1 MAAGDATTEGLV
13 RLVFSDASETE
24 SQLMG
29 EFNTTTLDLST
40 DPRQLVVLPMSQ
52 RSIGAYDLLLM
63 QFKPL
68 GGAGDVATDP
78 TESANHTLV
87 RVPVTIK
94 NMSTG
99 NTFET
104 VLTSAHFNSS
114 AENYTCPQNRWT
126 TIGTYEVTPQ
136 ERVKLG
142 FGIADNSRVRVELKT
157 AA

>member
-1 MAAGDATTEGLV
+1 MAAGDATVEGLV
-13 RLVFSDASETE
+13 RLEFSDASETE

-29 EFNTTTLDLST
+29 QFNTTTLDLAT
-40 DPRQLVVLPMSQ
+40 DPRQLVVLPMSG

-63 QFKPL
+63 KFKPL

-94 NMSTG
+94 NLSTG
-99 NTFET
+99 NVFET
-104 VLTSAHFNSS
+104 VLTSADFNDS
-114 AENYTCPQNRWT
+114 ATNYTCPVGRWT

-136 ERVKLG
+136 ERLRLG
-142 FGIADNSRVRVELKT
+142 FGIADNSRIRVELKT